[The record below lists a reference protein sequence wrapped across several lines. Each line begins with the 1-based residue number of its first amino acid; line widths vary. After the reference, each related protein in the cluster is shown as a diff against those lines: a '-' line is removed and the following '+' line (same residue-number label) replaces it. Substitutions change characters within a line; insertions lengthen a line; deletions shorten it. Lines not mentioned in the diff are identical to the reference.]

1 MKKALLLILVAT
13 LQIITLSSCDEAVY
27 KGRKVYKAYFDYI
40 LKDPKSFKVYNEEY
54 TKDGDFAVNWELDY
68 GAKNS
73 LGGMVRENVSFTTI
87 GTEIF
92 IDGNHYKLE
101 DLK

>member
-40 LKDPKSFKVYNEEY
+40 LKDPKSFKVYNEKY
-54 TKDGDFAVNWELDY
+54 TKEGATVNWELDY

-73 LGGMVRENVSFTTI
+73 LGGMVRKNVSFTTI
-87 GTEIF
+87 GTAIF
-92 IDGNHYKLE
+92 IDGNHYKLDE
-101 DLK
+101 LK